1 MLHLVLM
8 GDWNRNQYGV
18 LSTSDGDKYTK
29 PASQFP
35 MTESEKED
43 SAPPNLFTESETKNR
58 GNPKFSPGILY
69 WFQDTL
75 VTSELF
81 IVRPDVY

>member
-1 MLHLVLM
+1 
-8 GDWNRNQYGV
+8 
-18 LSTSDGDKYTK
+18 
-29 PASQFP
+29 

-43 SAPPNLFTESETKNR
+43 SAPPNLFTESETKSR